1 VNSII
6 KHFTIESHQ
15 PTEVIDITRLV
26 LEFQEKSPI
35 KEGMLFVMTRHT
47 TTALLVT
54 EGLSCI
60 EEDILNNLDRL
71 FPKQLDYHHHR
82 YLPDDGCVGYNA
94 DAHLKSIFTGYFLY
108 FPIENQVILKGSRQT
123 IYLVELYG
131 PSTREIIIQGWG
143 ELA

>member
-1 VNSII
+1 MNTII
-6 KHFTIESHQ
+6 KHFNIETHK
-15 PTEVIDITRLV
+15 PTEIINITSLV
-26 LEFQEKSPI
+26 LGFQ
-35 KEGMLFVMTRHT
+35 KEASIQDGMIYIMTRHT

-60 EEDILNNLDRL
+60 EEDILGNLDRL

-94 DAHLKSIFTGYFLY
+94 EAHLKSIFTGYFLY
-108 FPIENQVILKGSRQT
+108 FPVENHLILKGTRQT

-131 PSTREIIIQGWG
+131 PASREIIIQGWIS
-143 ELA
+143 